1 GVTSTFPNPSAWCCG
16 VWPFSQCGFS
26 LDGARAITANTD
38 FDAVDIADQVAN
50 LVAKSLIAADVGR
63 VVVCYRLLET
73 TRVYGLAELK
83 ESGESELFARRHAEY
98 IRDLFERAET
108 EWETRPAT
116 EWLTAYGRQ
125 IDNVRT
131 ALDWASSPGGD
142 PELGVALTIAAV
154 PLWRL
159 L

>member
-1 GVTSTFPNPSAWCCG
+1 M
-16 VWPFSQCGFS
+16 
-26 LDGARAITANTD
+26 
-38 FDAVDIADQVAN
+38 
-50 LVAKSLIAADVGR
+50 
-63 VVVCYRLLET
+63 
-73 TRVYGLAELK
+73 
-83 ESGESELFARRHAEY
+83 
-98 IRDLFERAET
+98 FERAET

-142 PELGVALTIAAV
+142 TELGVALTIAAV

-159 L
+159 LSLAEAEPLCTLPHCFCQERLSEMVRIEALAASVRFA